1 MVDQS
6 QPTVAVDF
14 GTSTMLVAVRTGDED
29 PDLIIPI
36 GDIEPWMPSLVG
48 VADDGS
54 CVYGEAAE
62 QLHPDK
68 VIRSIKTLLGDNV
81 STVTL
86 AEQGVRRVD
95 GLIQGLI
102 EEALRR
108 AKERAAPEI
117 RRFLEPSS
125 TVPIHLGCPAN
136 WTGEPRRRLGEIA
149 TQARLRVLPD
159 EIVDEPIAAGIS
171 WCMGSQAAG
180 QVFPEGQA
188 LVFDYGGGTLDVAVL
203 GVTRREGASHPDISV
218 LSASALS
225 MAGDE
230 LDGRISRELK
240 ASLHNER
247 WSDDQDEVEKDQLIL
262 KAARELKHALS
273 DRDEHEVSVLGLS
286 TPVCYTRQQLE
297 VVFQDQLQR
306 AMKFVFSEIRAS
318 VARQG
323 EANIGTIRA
332 TSEERLAEEIDHFL
346 LAGGMSRIPC
356 VQVELENRL
365 NAPALPHPHFD
376 TPEMSVVAGLT
387 FRDVVGRLNIHRP
400 GFNFIA
406 QYLNKRDTMINEQVL
421 YEAFSPLYKPSEPV
435 TQVADLGHRVVLEV
449 PEGAVRV
456 RVICRTV
463 SDRAVP
469 LVSGGQVMDDPTVEV
484 SNRPVRIRRYRRHG
498 NKPFF
503 KLYVDGRI
511 IISGKTVSKFA
522 VERWPSLA
530 SGLAAEL
537 HVQPVESGSSWYSRA
552 NDPDSYHY
560 NR

>member
-149 TQARLRVLPD
+149 TQAGLRVLPD

-332 TSEERLAEEIDHFL
+332 TPEERLAEEIDHFL

-469 LVSGGQVMDDPTVEV
+469 LVSGDQVMDDPTVEV
-484 SNRPVRIRRYRRHG
+484 SNRPVRIRRYRRRG

-511 IISGKTVSKFA
+511 IISGKTVSKFT